1 MKRLK
6 HFSMMRQ
13 LFEIFTRG
21 TYKWLGR
28 CMKVIEEALKS
39 FLNISANHSKV
50 IGFWFWAQSDLK
62 ADNWNIS
69 IMYLLLI
76 IVVFNKR
83 LTFNAVGPAQFSV
96 QGSILRCAV
105 FVL

>member
-1 MKRLK
+1 
-6 HFSMMRQ
+6 
-13 LFEIFTRG
+13 
-21 TYKWLGR
+21 
-28 CMKVIEEALKS
+28 
-39 FLNISANHSKV
+39 
-50 IGFWFWAQSDLK
+50 
-62 ADNWNIS
+62 
-69 IMYLLLI
+69 MYLLLI